1 MMSID
6 RCVLWSHTNPWY
18 NGGMPNDPA
27 LTRSKLAE
35 RYTVFGELATGG
47 MAKIHLGRLEGPI
60 GFSRTVAI
68 KSLHPTYARDRDF
81 VSMFIDEARLAARIQ
96 HPHVVSIRDVV
107 VENDELHLVMD
118 YITGVTL
125 GELANLLRIS
135 KKSVS
140 PSIAATITCHALYGL
155 HAAHEA
161 QDEHGKLLEIVHRDV
176 SPQNLMVGVDGITR
190 VLDFG
195 VARAISRVHV
205 TRDGEIKGKL
215 GYMPPEQLLGASI
228 DRRAD
233 IYAMGV
239 VLWEMLTGR
248 RLFAGDTIGGVVGG
262 VLLNKI
268 PAPSQCAAD
277 IPSCF
282 DEIVRRSTSEIPE
295 RRYTTAQEMAAAIE
309 AATTL
314 ASLGEIG
321 NWVKTVAADELE
333 RRANKV
339 AEVERATATT
349 PSEIRHPA
357 FATSSEV
364 KAVASADP
372 QDVAVE
378 ASSTQ
383 HSNSHAFSSEI
394 TVTQTLNTTQALQD
408 SKGVDS
414 KEQTVA
420 KSSRIQKIAV
430 VSVLSVAIIAFVGYQ
445 LRSFRPVE
453 DTKLITVTNTP
464 VSLPPAVSNS
474 TESNQVATVPVSSAF
489 VATSTEPTTSIK
501 SQSTATLPPRDSS
514 KEKGPV
520 KPTETAA
527 PKTTDTSKSDSKKNC
542 NPPYTIDA
550 EGFQIPKPGCR

>member
-1 MMSID
+1 
-6 RCVLWSHTNPWY
+6 
-18 NGGMPNDPA
+18 MPNDPA

-135 KKSVS
+135 KKPVS

-161 QDEHGKLLEIVHRDV
+161 RDEHGKLLEIVHRDV

-239 VLWEMLTGR
+239 VLWEMLTGK

-277 IPSCF
+277 IPACF

-309 AATTL
+309 AETTL

-321 NWVKTVAADELE
+321 NWVKTVASEELE
-333 RRANKV
+333 RRADKV

-357 FATSSEV
+357 FTHSSPVKAATSTHPLD
-364 KAVASADP
+364 AV
-372 QDVAVE
+372 QE

-383 HSNSHAFSSEI
+383 RSNANVFSSEI
-394 TVTQTLNTTQALQD
+394 TVAQTLNTAQSFQD
-408 SKGVDS
+408 SKELDT
-414 KEQTVA
+414 KEQTLA
-420 KSSRIQKIAV
+420 KSSRTQKIAIA
-430 VSVLSVAIIAFVGYQ
+430 SFVAAVIIAFVGYQ
-445 LRSFRPVE
+445 LHSSRLVE
-453 DTKLITVTNTP
+453 NTNPITVTTTP
-464 VSLPPAVSNS
+464 LSWSSAVSSS
-474 TESNQVATVPVSSAF
+474 TESNQVTTAPLSSA
-489 VATSTEPTTSIK
+489 VNVPSTEPTNASKEASK
-501 SQSTATLPPRDSS
+501 SQSTGTSLPPRDSS
-514 KEKGPV
+514 KEKGGPV
-520 KPTETAA
+520 KPTETAP
-527 PKTTDTSKSDSKKNC
+527 PKTTDASKSDSKKNC
-542 NPPYTIDA
+542 NPPFTIDA